1 MSSEEASDFARDSEF
16 EEDADDLELWALD
29 ARTEG
34 RSGPRAAELRDMGF
48 GAEAADAAV
57 APRRRMNNELKMNT
71 SNSFGFINFRK
82 SLQQLSNTS
91 VNLHEFPPENSV
103 SEICR
108 ENPTTFRY
116 T

>member
-1 MSSEEASDFARDSEF
+1 MSSEEASDIARDSDF
-16 EEDADDLELWALD
+16 EEDADDLELFL

-57 APRRRMNNELKMNT
+57 APRRRMNNELKMNI
-71 SNSFGFINFRK
+71 SNLFGFINFRK

-91 VNLHEFPPENSV
+91 VNLHEFSPENSV